1 MLITMSDHREHRGPH
16 VRQRL
21 MLVIA
26 TSSPVPPFEQL
37 RQQLLAMIESGELPP
52 GTQLP
57 TVRRLAADL
66 GLAPNTVARTY
77 RELEGSGLVLTAGRR
92 GTVVAE
98 ASADPDEDARR
109 TASDFVRRMRALGL
123 SPTRTVQLVR
133 QAFDG

>member
-1 MLITMSDHREHRGPH
+1 
-16 VRQRL
+16 
-21 MLVIA
+21 MLVVD

-37 RQQLLAMIESGELPP
+37 RLQLIAQIERRELPP

-77 RELEGSGLVLTAGRR
+77 RELEQAGLVRTAGRR

-98 ASADPDEDARR
+98 PSR
-109 TASDFVRRMRALGL
+109 
-123 SPTRTVQLVR
+123 
-133 QAFDG
+133 

>member
-1 MLITMSDHREHRGPH
+1 MLFVD
-16 VRQRL
+16 
-21 MLVIA
+21 

-37 RQQLLAMIESGELPP
+37 RLQLVAQIEEDELPP

-77 RELEGSGLVLTAGRR
+77 RELEQAGLVRTASRR

-98 ASADPDEDARR
+98 PFVDAGEDARQS
-109 TASDFVRRMRALGL
+109 ASDFVQRMRALGL
-123 SPTRTVQLVR
+123 NRAEALNLVR
-133 QAFDG
+133 QALDN

>member
-1 MLITMSDHREHRGPH
+1 
-16 VRQRL
+16 
-21 MLVIA
+21 MLVVD

-37 RQQLLAMIESGELPP
+37 RLQLVAQIEGGELPP

-77 RELEGSGLVLTAGRR
+77 RELEQAGLVRTAGRR

-98 ASADPDEDARR
+98 PSVDVGEDARR
-109 TASDFVRRMRALGL
+109 SASDFVQRMRALGL
-123 SPTRTVQLVR
+123 NRTDALNLVR
-133 QAFDG
+133 QALDN